1 MTKKRFLIAIAIVMV
16 LILSVA
22 VFVACNENQ
31 TKSYTVKFVDG
42 ESEIKSVSVEEGKTI
57 ADADVPA
64 DLTKDGYVFEGW
76 YVGDVAFDKSAAI
89 TADVTYSAKW
99 TKLHTVKFVDGNE
112 TIKTAT
118 VKDGEKLKDADVPA
132 DLTATGKAF
141 EGWFDGT
148 TAFDKDATI
157 TADKTFAAKWVGLF
171 NVTFKNGE
179 ETIKVAQ
186 VKDGAVIAAADI
198 PEDLTDD
205 NYAFIGWFV
214 GETAYDSSAAVTSDI
229 VVSAKFSTIYK
240 SYFGTWHG
248 ATDDWDAISYTVVV
262 DATSIT
268 VTIGDAD
275 AQAATDID
283 VDTTDGTVMFKLGD
297 TEYMLYANYDGNLC
311 IYESSEIKLSAE
323 LEGRVHVSSTD
334 IVGTYTT
341 EGGHTIVIN
350 KTFAKVDDVLGV
362 GFYYSESSGYSWS
375 IGSNY
380 SSLTFDSATS
390 SWIYKENYSSD
401 DDNVI
406 VPELV
411 AIDIPAEFIGN
422 WYGTFESFGS
432 TSYFLVKVTAD
443 GVFAYTPGS
452 GFAKVGVATEYKDG
466 KLTVVG
472 LDETITAS
480 IADGKL
486 AYKSDAAY
494 GADCQ
499 LEKGTVVV
507 FENNYSVFYIAKLGA
522 DNKIDQST
530 FALEDPQMEAGYTFK
545 GWLSDLDYVTEFDES
560 ATFADS
566 AVFVGSSEKTGYVV
580 TFKKTSSDS
589 EPVVVVVDKATGKL
603 AANQIPAALTYED
616 GSVFTGWYTSA
627 GVKAVADLTIS
638 DDTTFIAKSVKE
650 SDYEGAWVSTE
661 AGKEITLLV
670 ADGKLTFGDIANVAY
685 TFNEDGSIS
694 YGKWDDGSAKY
705 SFVITTTGIKATYR
719 HLDADGYDFEED
731 VYELIT
737 PKAAGLFT
745 RAAGTYQVNKSDTL
759 VIDANGI
766 ITKVGSSSPVY
777 GFVKG
782 TSASKL
788 TVTYK
793 SSKYSSAVN
802 YTACSYKVKYMVING
817 KIYVKDAT
825 SFVEY
830 SNSDNGSI
838 YEFTRLNGSTEEKL
852 YTYKSAY
859 IATITGTFAKD
870 EIVTISYTDSE
881 GEKSF
886 VAKIGTGKY
895 IAAGA
900 ERGTHTGAEGALVLD
915 GFGKAKLGD
924 AAETDY
930 VVGGQGYILIG
941 EKAYVLKDG
950 AYTVLTEK
958 DGYQNKFKLDGGVVT
973 LELDGFGG
981 VIAKKNSYVYS
992 GTYTV
997 DTAKNEITFADVD
1010 EKYSYVYVDGTY
1022 TIVEEGNVYV
1032 NTSRTWVKEGYTVVD
1047 HIDEL
1052 QGYYK
1057 SADGTHSIEIVKA
1070 SSKVYVK
1077 LDGTVYTAKGNYNN
1091 SILTISVDGKSMTI
1105 TKDGEGIAYAG
1116 ADSSIALASATLTF
1130 DVDTTKLEGTWE
1142 LFDYYYYTFAFDAD
1156 GKLVATRIS
1165 DYGTHTETVNYTI
1178 NENVV
1183 KFSFYY
1189 EDFIC
1194 TLADGALAV
1203 VDDGVSIGSARKI
1216 ADPIVQ
1222 LDAFEGTWK
1231 TADGKFTFT
1240 FDGKGTVTNEEG
1252 RSYAYTVKDGKAS
1265 FSDGTNDIECTISG
1279 NTLTASYDDGESPFT
1294 KTFTKEAAETLDAF
1308 AGTWVK
1314 GSDTI
1319 VFDGK
1324 GSGNQGAYT
1333 FSYTVGTNGKATF
1346 SYGSRDWTAEL
1357 SSDGN
1362 TITVSYYDD
1371 DAMTDCSF
1379 KYTKQA

>member
-42 ESEIKSVSVEEGKTI
+42 ESEVKSVSVEEGKTI

-118 VKDGEKLKDADVPA
+118 VKDGEKLTDADVPA

-198 PEDLTDD
+198 PEDPTDD

-589 EPVVVVVDKATGKL
+589 DPVIAVVEKTNGKL
-603 AANQIPAALTYED
+603 AADQIPAALTYED
-616 GSVFTGWYTSA
+616 GSVFVGWYTSA
-627 GVKAVADLTIS
+627 GVKATADLAITA
-638 DDTTFIAKSVKE
+638 DTTFIAKSVKE
-650 SDYEGAWVSTE
+650 SDYAGAWVSTE
-661 AGKEITLLV
+661 AGKEMTLLV
-670 ADGKLTFGDIANVAY
+670 ADGKLTFGEIKNVAY

-694 YGKWDDGSAKY
+694 YGKNLDNSAKY
-705 SFVITTTGIKATYR
+705 SVVLTVDGIKATYR
-719 HLDADGYDFEED
+719 HLDSNNEYYEED
-731 VYELIT
+731 VYTMTAL
-737 PKAAGLFT
+737 KAISGVAGS
-745 RAAGTYQVNKSDTL
+745 YKSDNAHRFVIAENGL
-759 VIDANGI
+759 VTTAENSDVFMGYVTGSSKSNFTIVYKTSSSSKVTTVKGAKIDAKGNLVLGK
-766 ITKVGSSSPVY
+766 ITADAEILIKDLKGFKSYYMADEGTLYVYTNSDDTITYVFKTSSDKYAYVKAEDI
-777 GFVKG
+777 KG
-782 TSASKL
+782 TVAEGEIFTITYGLYNGTNKKTNTTQTYKIVNGKL
-788 TVTYK
+788 TTAGAEK
-793 SSKYSSAVN
+793 GE
-802 YTACSYKVKYMVING
+802 YTAEG
-817 KIYVKDAT
+817 KDALT
-825 SFVEY
+825 
-830 SNSDNGSI
+830 
-838 YEFTRLNGSTEEKL
+838 LNGFGD
-852 YTYKSAY
+852 
-859 IATITGTFAKD
+859 ATL
-870 EIVTISYTDSE
+870 
-881 GEKSF
+881 GEKSYKYSINAKNVVVLTGETTLGVTLDSEAKTYAE
-886 VAKIGTGKY
+886 VAS
-895 IAAGA
+895 
-900 ERGTHTGAEGALVLD
+900 D
-915 GFGKAKLGD
+915 GFVHTYID
-924 AAETDY
+924 ASND
-930 VVGGQGYILIG
+930 
-941 EKAYVLKDG
+941 K
-950 AYTVLTEK
+950 YTMV
-958 DGYQNKFKLDGGVVT
+958 F
-973 LELDGFGG
+973 DGFGG
-981 VIAKKNSYVYS
+981 ATLTYSSYVYS
-992 GTYTV
+992 GTYTLGTGTV
-997 DTAKNEITFADVD
+997 TVAKTN
-1010 EKYSYVYVDGTY
+1010 YSYNKTY
-1022 TIVEEGNVYV
+1022 TIEESGNVLVSTDGKKVLKAAGYVVENKVEQFNGYYV
-1032 NTSRTWVKEGYTVVD
+1032 NG
-1047 HIDEL
+1047 DEN
-1052 QGYYK
+1052 
-1057 SADGTHSIEIVKA
+1057 IEISVAKDKTVTILLNGVAVKRV
-1070 SSKVYVK
+1070 SVNWN
-1077 LDGTVYTAKGNYNN
+1077 GTV
-1091 SILTISVDGKSMTI
+1091 
-1105 TKDGEGIAYAG
+1105 
-1116 ADSSIALASATLTF
+1116 LTF
-1130 DVDTTKLEGTWE
+1130 DADDYDAPKEDWTSEFTIVKDGDNVKLSHACKQSYDSIYEEFETIQKDIVFTKSTKPSAETDGLEGTYKNGSNIIT
-1142 LFDYYYYTFAFDAD
+1142 LD
-1156 GKLVATRIS
+1156 GKGN
-1165 DYGTHTETVNYTI
+1165 GTYNNGTE
-1178 NENVV
+1178 
-1183 KFSFYY
+1183 
-1189 EDFIC
+1189 
-1194 TLADGALAV
+1194 
-1203 VDDGVSIGSARKI
+1203 
-1216 ADPIVQ
+1216 
-1222 LDAFEGTWK
+1222 
-1231 TADGKFTFT
+1231 FTFT
-1240 FDGKGTVTNEEG
+1240 YSGSGDTKKV
-1252 RSYAYTVKDGKAS
+1252 
-1265 FSDGTNDIECTISG
+1265 SDFAAFN
-1279 NTLTASYDDGESPFT
+1279 DGENTITITSTGLTVHFSGGSGDDVYNAS
-1294 KTFTKEAAETLDAF
+1294 FTKEAAETLDAF
-1308 AGTWVK
+1308 AGTWSGKV
-1314 GSDTI
+1314 GHNNVT
-1319 VFDGK
+1319 VVCDGK
-1324 GSGNQGAYT
+1324 GNIKVGDTSYTYTIADGKIVVGCYT
-1333 FSYTVGTNGKATF
+1333 FTKSGDTIKA
-1346 SYGSRDWTAEL
+1346 
-1357 SSDGN
+1357 
-1362 TITVSYYDD
+1362 VYDD
-1371 DAMTDCSF
+1371 GEYNFEGTL
-1379 KYTKQA
+1379 TKQA

>member
-57 ADADVPA
+57 ADADIPA

-99 TKLHTVKFVDGNE
+99 TKLHTVKFVDGDE

-198 PEDLTDD
+198 PEDPTDD

-229 VVSAKFSTIYK
+229 VVSAKFGNINKTLI
-240 SYFGTWHG
+240 GTWKG
-248 ATDDWDAISYTVVV
+248 GTLDRSSYTYIHYVLVIGADSIKADLGDGTLVDASNIVWNEDYQTYDFNLAGDTLYSFGEYYGAYSFASADYSVYTNLSKLGTGVVSADETALVGTFETKGGVTIEINSTFVTINGV
-262 DATSIT
+262 DATEFEYSERDARYTFYIDDASASIEYDST
-268 VTIGDAD
+268 EGQWFYVVGGEKDQLVIASMAPAAIPEAYFGVWSNATIGDYS
-275 AQAATDID
+275 
-283 VDTTDGTVMFKLGD
+283 VTT
-297 TEYMLYANYDGNLC
+297 
-311 IYESSEIKLSAE
+311 I
-323 LEGRVHVSSTD
+323 
-334 IVGTYTT
+334 
-341 EGGHTIVIN
+341 TI
-350 KTFAKVDDVLGV
+350 
-362 GFYYSESSGYSWS
+362 
-375 IGSNY
+375 
-380 SSLTFDSATS
+380 
-390 SWIYKENYSSD
+390 
-401 DDNVI
+401 
-406 VPELV
+406 
-411 AIDIPAEFIGN
+411 
-422 WYGTFESFGS
+422 
-432 TSYFLVKVTAD
+432 TAD
-443 GVFAYTPGS
+443 GVFDGGYKIGKVASADATSMTVKSLYGDYIFTLGDGTLTMNNGYSDIVLDKNVKVVFIAGEGS
-452 GFAKVGVATEYKDG
+452 QAAIFYVAKVG
-466 KLTVVG
+466 
-472 LDETITAS
+472 
-480 IADGKL
+480 ADGK
-486 AYKSDAAY
+486 
-494 GADCQ
+494 
-499 LEKGTVVV
+499 
-507 FENNYSVFYIAKLGA
+507 
-522 DNKIDQST
+522 IDMGS
-530 FALEDPQMEAGYTFK
+530 FALEDPTMAAGYTFQ
-545 GWLSDLDYVTEFDES
+545 GWFGQDDSTIEFDED
-560 ATFADS
+560 ATFTQNTI
-566 AVFVGSSEKTGYVV
+566 FVSKIEKTGYVL
-580 TFKKTSSDS
+580 TFKKSSSDS

-603 AANQIPAALTYED
+603 AANQIPADLTYED

-650 SDYEGAWVSTE
+650 SDYAGAWVSTE

-1057 SADGTHSIEIVKA
+1057 SADGKHSLEIVKA
-1070 SSKVYVK
+1070 STKLYAT
-1077 LDGTVYTAKGNYNN
+1077 LDGSVYFAKGNYNN
-1091 SILTISVDGKSMTI
+1091 SVLTISVDGKSMTI
-1105 TKDGEGIAYAG
+1105 TKDGTGVLYKGTDE
-1116 ADSSIALASATLTF
+1116 SISFASATLTY
-1130 DVDTTKLEGTWE
+1130 DVDASKLEGTWE
-1142 LFDYYYYTFAFDAD
+1142 LYHYYYYTFKFGAD
-1156 GKLVATRIS
+1156 GKLVASRIS
-1165 DYGTHTETVNYTI
+1165 DYGTHTETVNYI
-1178 NENVV
+1178 VNENVV

-1216 ADPIVQ
+1216 ADPIVE

-1240 FDGKGTVTNEEG
+1240 FDGKGTVTNEDG
-1252 RSYAYTVKDGKAS
+1252 QSYAYTIASEKAS
-1265 FSDGTNDIECTISG
+1265 FSAGGIDIECTISG
-1279 NTLTASYDDGESPFT
+1279 NTLTASYDDESPFT
-1294 KTFTKEAAETLDAF
+1294 KTFTK
-1308 AGTWVK
+1308 
-1314 GSDTI
+1314 
-1319 VFDGK
+1319 
-1324 GSGNQGAYT
+1324 
-1333 FSYTVGTNGKATF
+1333 
-1346 SYGSRDWTAEL
+1346 
-1357 SSDGN
+1357 
-1362 TITVSYYDD
+1362 
-1371 DAMTDCSF
+1371 
-1379 KYTKQA
+1379 QA

>member
-57 ADADVPA
+57 TDADIPA

-198 PEDLTDD
+198 PEDPTDD

-589 EPVVVVVDKATGKL
+589 DPVIAVVEKTNGKL
-603 AANQIPAALTYED
+603 AADQIPAALTYED
-616 GSVFTGWYTSA
+616 GSVFVGWYTSA
-627 GVKAVADLTIS
+627 GVKATADLAITA
-638 DDTTFIAKSVKE
+638 DTTFIAKSVKE
-650 SDYEGAWVSTE
+650 SDYAGAWVSTE
-661 AGKEITLLV
+661 AGKEMTLLV
-670 ADGKLTFGDIANVAY
+670 ADGKLTFGEIKNVAY

-694 YGKWDDGSAKY
+694 YGKNLDNSAKY
-705 SFVITTTGIKATYR
+705 SVVLTVDGIKATYR
-719 HLDADGYDFEED
+719 HLDSNNEYYEED
-731 VYELIT
+731 VYTMTAL
-737 PKAAGLFT
+737 KAISGVAGS
-745 RAAGTYQVNKSDTL
+745 YKSDNAHRFVIAENGL
-759 VIDANGI
+759 VTTAENSDVFMGYVTGSSKSNFTIVYKTSSSSKVTTVKGAKIDAKGNLVLGK
-766 ITKVGSSSPVY
+766 ITADAEILIKDLKGFKSYYMADEGTLYVYTNSDDTITYVFKTSSDKYAYVKAEDI
-777 GFVKG
+777 KG
-782 TSASKL
+782 TVAEGEIFTITYGLYNGTNKKTNTTQTYKIVNGKL
-788 TVTYK
+788 TTAGAEK
-793 SSKYSSAVN
+793 GE
-802 YTACSYKVKYMVING
+802 YTAEG
-817 KIYVKDAT
+817 KDALT
-825 SFVEY
+825 
-830 SNSDNGSI
+830 
-838 YEFTRLNGSTEEKL
+838 LNGFGD
-852 YTYKSAY
+852 
-859 IATITGTFAKD
+859 ATL
-870 EIVTISYTDSE
+870 
-881 GEKSF
+881 GEKSYKYSINAKNVVVLTGETTLGVTLDSEAKTYAE
-886 VAKIGTGKY
+886 VAS
-895 IAAGA
+895 
-900 ERGTHTGAEGALVLD
+900 D
-915 GFGKAKLGD
+915 GFVHTYID
-924 AAETDY
+924 ASND
-930 VVGGQGYILIG
+930 
-941 EKAYVLKDG
+941 K
-950 AYTVLTEK
+950 YTMV
-958 DGYQNKFKLDGGVVT
+958 F
-973 LELDGFGG
+973 DGFGG
-981 VIAKKNSYVYS
+981 ATLTYSSYVYS
-992 GTYTV
+992 GTYTLGTGTV
-997 DTAKNEITFADVD
+997 TVAKTN
-1010 EKYSYVYVDGTY
+1010 YSYNKTY
-1022 TIVEEGNVYV
+1022 TIEESGNVLVSTDGKKVLKAAGYVVENKVEQFNGYYV
-1032 NTSRTWVKEGYTVVD
+1032 NG
-1047 HIDEL
+1047 DEN
-1052 QGYYK
+1052 
-1057 SADGTHSIEIVKA
+1057 IEISVAKDKTVTILLNGVAVKRV
-1070 SSKVYVK
+1070 SVNWN
-1077 LDGTVYTAKGNYNN
+1077 GTV
-1091 SILTISVDGKSMTI
+1091 
-1105 TKDGEGIAYAG
+1105 
-1116 ADSSIALASATLTF
+1116 LTF
-1130 DVDTTKLEGTWE
+1130 DADDYDAPKEDWTSEFTIVKDGDNVKLSHACKQSYDSIYEEFETIQKDIVFTKSTKPSAETDGLEGTYKNGSNIIT
-1142 LFDYYYYTFAFDAD
+1142 LD
-1156 GKLVATRIS
+1156 GKGN
-1165 DYGTHTETVNYTI
+1165 GTYNNGTE
-1178 NENVV
+1178 
-1183 KFSFYY
+1183 
-1189 EDFIC
+1189 
-1194 TLADGALAV
+1194 
-1203 VDDGVSIGSARKI
+1203 
-1216 ADPIVQ
+1216 
-1222 LDAFEGTWK
+1222 
-1231 TADGKFTFT
+1231 FTFT
-1240 FDGKGTVTNEEG
+1240 YSGSGDTKKV
-1252 RSYAYTVKDGKAS
+1252 
-1265 FSDGTNDIECTISG
+1265 SDFAAFN
-1279 NTLTASYDDGESPFT
+1279 DGENTITITSTGLTVHFSGGSGDDVYNAS
-1294 KTFTKEAAETLDAF
+1294 FTKEAA
-1308 AGTWVK
+1308 
-1314 GSDTI
+1314 
-1319 VFDGK
+1319 
-1324 GSGNQGAYT
+1324 
-1333 FSYTVGTNGKATF
+1333 
-1346 SYGSRDWTAEL
+1346 
-1357 SSDGN
+1357 
-1362 TITVSYYDD
+1362 
-1371 DAMTDCSF
+1371 
-1379 KYTKQA
+1379 

>member
-198 PEDLTDD
+198 PEDPTDD

-375 IGSNY
+375 IGSND

-411 AIDIPAEFIGN
+411 AIDIPAEFVGN

-589 EPVVVVVDKATGKL
+589 DPVIAVVEKNNGKL
-603 AANQIPAALTYED
+603 AANQIPADLTYED

-627 GVKAVADLTIS
+627 GVKATADLAITA
-638 DDTTFIAKSVKE
+638 DTTFIAKSVKE
-650 SDYEGAWVSTE
+650 SDYAGAWVSTE
-661 AGKEITLLV
+661 AGKEMTLLV
-670 ADGKLTFGDIANVAY
+670 ADGKLTFGEIKNVAY

-694 YGKWDDGSAKY
+694 YGKNLDNSAKY
-705 SFVITTTGIKATYR
+705 SVVLTVDGIKATYR
-719 HLDADGYDFEED
+719 HLDSNNEYYEED
-731 VYELIT
+731 VYTMTAL
-737 PKAAGLFT
+737 KAISGVAGS
-745 RAAGTYQVNKSDTL
+745 YKSDNAHRYVITENGL
-759 VIDANGI
+759 VTTAESTGNVFMGYVTGSSKSNFTIVYKTSSSSKVTTVNGARIDAKGNLVLGK
-766 ITKVGSSSPVY
+766 ITADAEILIKDLKGFKSYYMSDEGTLYVY
-777 GFVKG
+777 TNSDDTITYVFKTYSGKCAYVK
-782 TSASKL
+782 AED
-788 TVTYK
+788 
-793 SSKYSSAVN
+793 
-802 YTACSYKVKYMVING
+802 ING
-817 KIYVKDAT
+817 KVAEGEIFTITYGLYNGTNKKTNTTQTYKIVNGKLTTAGAEKGEYTAEGKGTLTINGFGDAT
-825 SFVEY
+825 
-830 SNSDNGSI
+830 
-838 YEFTRLNGSTEEKL
+838 L
-852 YTYKSAY
+852 
-859 IATITGTFAKD
+859 
-870 EIVTISYTDSE
+870 
-881 GEKSF
+881 GEKSYKYSIN
-886 VAKIGTGKY
+886 AKN
-895 IAAGA
+895 
-900 ERGTHTGAEGALVLD
+900 
-915 GFGKAKLGD
+915 
-924 AAETDY
+924 
-930 VVGGQGYILIG
+930 VV
-941 EKAYVLKDG
+941 
-950 AYTVLTEK
+950 VLTGETTL
-958 DGYQNKFKLDGGVVT
+958 GVT
-973 LELDGFGG
+973 LDSE
-981 VIAKKNSYVYS
+981 AK
-992 GTYTV
+992 TY
-997 DTAKNEITFADVD
+997 AE
-1010 EKYSYVYVDGTY
+1010 
-1022 TIVEEGNVYV
+1022 
-1032 NTSRTWVKEGYTVVD
+1032 VV
-1047 HIDEL
+1047 
-1052 QGYYK
+1052 
-1057 SADGTHSIEIVKA
+1057 
-1070 SSKVYVK
+1070 
-1077 LDGTVYTAKGNYNN
+1077 
-1091 SILTISVDGKSMTI
+1091 
-1105 TKDGEGIAYAG
+1105 
-1116 ADSSIALASATLTF
+1116 
-1130 DVDTTKLEGTWE
+1130 
-1142 LFDYYYYTFAFDAD
+1142 AD
-1156 GKLVATRIS
+1156 GKYAVYVRS
-1165 DYGTHTETVNYTI
+1165 DSE
-1178 NENVV
+1178 
-1183 KFSFYY
+1183 K
-1189 EDFIC
+1189 
-1194 TLADGALAV
+1194 
-1203 VDDGVSIGSARKI
+1203 
-1216 ADPIVQ
+1216 
-1222 LDAFEGTWK
+1222 
-1231 TADGKFTFT
+1231 
-1240 FDGKGTVTNEEG
+1240 
-1252 RSYAYTVKDGKAS
+1252 
-1265 FSDGTNDIECTISG
+1265 
-1279 NTLTASYDDGESPFT
+1279 
-1294 KTFTKEAAETLDAF
+1294 
-1308 AGTWVK
+1308 
-1314 GSDTI
+1314 
-1319 VFDGK
+1319 
-1324 GSGNQGAYT
+1324 
-1333 FSYTVGTNGKATF
+1333 
-1346 SYGSRDWTAEL
+1346 
-1357 SSDGN
+1357 
-1362 TITVSYYDD
+1362 
-1371 DAMTDCSF
+1371 
-1379 KYTKQA
+1379 

>member
-99 TKLHTVKFVDGNE
+99 TKLHTVKFVDGDE

-375 IGSNY
+375 TGSNY

-589 EPVVVVVDKATGKL
+589 DPVIAVVEKTNGKL
-603 AANQIPAALTYED
+603 AADQIPAALTYED
-616 GSVFTGWYTSA
+616 GSVFVGWYTSA

-638 DDTTFIAKSVKE
+638 ADTTFIAKSVKE
-650 SDYEGAWVSTE
+650 SDYAGAWVSTE
-661 AGKEITLLV
+661 AGKEMTLLV
-670 ADGKLTFGDIANVAY
+670 ADGKLTFGEIKNVAY

-694 YGKWDDGSAKY
+694 YGKNLDNSAKY
-705 SFVITTTGIKATYR
+705 SIVLTVDGIKATYR
-719 HLDADGYDFEED
+719 HLDSNNEYYEED
-731 VYELIT
+731 VYTMTAL
-737 PKAAGLFT
+737 KAISGVAGS
-745 RAAGTYQVNKSDTL
+745 YKSDNAHRYVITENGL
-759 VIDANGI
+759 VTTAESTGNVFMGYVTGSSKSNFTIVYKTSSSSKVTTVNGARIDAKGNLVLGK
-766 ITKVGSSSPVY
+766 ITADAEILIKDLKGFKSYYMSDEGTLYVY
-777 GFVKG
+777 TNSDDTITYVFKTYSGKCAYVK
-782 TSASKL
+782 AED
-788 TVTYK
+788 
-793 SSKYSSAVN
+793 
-802 YTACSYKVKYMVING
+802 ING
-817 KIYVKDAT
+817 KVAEGEIFTITYGLYNGTNKKTNTTQTYKIVNGKLTTAGAEKGEYTAEGKDALT
-825 SFVEY
+825 
-830 SNSDNGSI
+830 
-838 YEFTRLNGSTEEKL
+838 LNGFGD
-852 YTYKSAY
+852 
-859 IATITGTFAKD
+859 ATL
-870 EIVTISYTDSE
+870 
-881 GEKSF
+881 GEKSYKYSINAKNVVVLTGETTLGVTLDSEAKTYAE
-886 VAKIGTGKY
+886 VAS
-895 IAAGA
+895 
-900 ERGTHTGAEGALVLD
+900 D
-915 GFGKAKLGD
+915 GFVHTYID
-924 AAETDY
+924 ASND
-930 VVGGQGYILIG
+930 
-941 EKAYVLKDG
+941 K
-950 AYTVLTEK
+950 YTMV
-958 DGYQNKFKLDGGVVT
+958 F
-973 LELDGFGG
+973 DGFGG
-981 VIAKKNSYVYS
+981 ATLTYSSYVYS
-992 GTYTV
+992 GTYTLGTGTV
-997 DTAKNEITFADVD
+997 TVAKTN
-1010 EKYSYVYVDGTY
+1010 YSYNKTY
-1022 TIVEEGNVYV
+1022 TIEESGNVLVSTDGKKVLKAAGYVVENKVEQFNGYYV
-1032 NTSRTWVKEGYTVVD
+1032 NG
-1047 HIDEL
+1047 DEN
-1052 QGYYK
+1052 
-1057 SADGTHSIEIVKA
+1057 IEISVAKDKTVTILLNGVAVKRV
-1070 SSKVYVK
+1070 SVNWN
-1077 LDGTVYTAKGNYNN
+1077 GTV
-1091 SILTISVDGKSMTI
+1091 
-1105 TKDGEGIAYAG
+1105 
-1116 ADSSIALASATLTF
+1116 LTF
-1130 DVDTTKLEGTWE
+1130 DADDYDAPKEGWTSEFTIVKDGDNVKLSHACKQSYDSIYEEFETIQKDIVFTKSTKPSAETDGLEGTYKNGSNIIT
-1142 LFDYYYYTFAFDAD
+1142 LD
-1156 GKLVATRIS
+1156 GKGN
-1165 DYGTHTETVNYTI
+1165 GTYNNGTE
-1178 NENVV
+1178 
-1183 KFSFYY
+1183 
-1189 EDFIC
+1189 
-1194 TLADGALAV
+1194 
-1203 VDDGVSIGSARKI
+1203 
-1216 ADPIVQ
+1216 
-1222 LDAFEGTWK
+1222 
-1231 TADGKFTFT
+1231 FTFT
-1240 FDGKGTVTNEEG
+1240 YSGSGDTKKV
-1252 RSYAYTVKDGKAS
+1252 
-1265 FSDGTNDIECTISG
+1265 SDFAAFN
-1279 NTLTASYDDGESPFT
+1279 DGENTITITSTGLTVHFSGGSGDDVYNAS
-1294 KTFTKEAAETLDAF
+1294 FTKEAAETLDAF
-1308 AGTWVK
+1308 AGTWSGKV
-1314 GSDTI
+1314 GHNNVT
-1319 VFDGK
+1319 VVCDGK
-1324 GSGNQGAYT
+1324 GNIKVGDTSYTYTIADGKIVVGCYT
-1333 FSYTVGTNGKATF
+1333 FTKSGDTIKA
-1346 SYGSRDWTAEL
+1346 
-1357 SSDGN
+1357 
-1362 TITVSYYDD
+1362 VYDD
-1371 DAMTDCSF
+1371 GEYNFEGTL
-1379 KYTKQA
+1379 TKQA

>member
-57 ADADVPA
+57 ADADIPA

-99 TKLHTVKFVDGNE
+99 TKLHTVKFVDGDE

-268 VTIGDAD
+268 VTICDAD

-375 IGSNY
+375 IGSND

-589 EPVVVVVDKATGKL
+589 DPVIAVVEKTNGKL
-603 AANQIPAALTYED
+603 AADQIPAALTYED
-616 GSVFTGWYTSA
+616 GSVFTGWYTTA

-650 SDYEGAWVSTE
+650 SDYEGYWINTTK
-661 AGKEITLLV
+661 GKEALAII
-670 ADGKLTFGDIANVAY
+670 ADGTITFGKDVNGLSY
-685 TFNEDGSIS
+685 TLN
-694 YGKWDDGSAKY
+694 
-705 SFVITTTGIKATYR
+705 TTTGALEFSKTIDHTKHSFSIVKTSSGITITESYYDRSAEEDCTDTYELVAVKATSNTKK
-719 HLDADGYDFEED
+719 L
-731 VYELIT
+731 
-737 PKAAGLFT
+737 
-745 RAAGTYQVNKSDTL
+745 AGTYQEAKNNIIVILENGIVTKYDGSDT
-759 VIDANGI
+759 VYGI
-766 ITKVGSSSPVY
+766 ISGS
-777 GFVKG
+777 
-782 TSASKL
+782 TSITIS
-788 TVTYK
+788 YK
-793 SSKYSSAVN
+793 SSSASSVTTVTGKYDAKSLI
-802 YTACSYKVKYMVING
+802 ING
-817 KIYVKDAT
+817 KIYVKNPSAFA
-825 SFVEY
+825 SY
-830 SNSDNGSI
+830 YNSNNGTF
-838 YEFTRLNGSTEEKL
+838 YVYTREGKTTL
-852 YTYKSAY
+852 YTYKGTSY
-859 IATITGTFAKD
+859 ATIDGELA
-870 EIVTISYTDSE
+870 IGNVVTVSYTDAD
-881 GEKSF
+881 GKAQSF
-886 VAKIGTGKY
+886 VAKITSATAY
-895 IAAGA
+895 DAAGA
-900 ERGTHTGAEGALVLD
+900 ERGTFTAEGKDSITFD
-915 GFGKAKLGD
+915 GFGSA
-924 AAETDY
+924 T
-930 VVGGQGYILIG
+930 IG
-941 EKAYVLKDG
+941 EKAYSYIINKNNVVVLKSDSETIGVTLDSEAKTYAVATSDG
-950 AYTVLTEK
+950 FARSYADANSEYYTVE
-958 DGYQNKFKLDGGVVT
+958 F
-973 LELDGFGG
+973 DGFGG
-981 VIAKKNSYVYS
+981 VNVIYKSKNSTTVYA
-992 GTYTV
+992 GTYTLGTGTV
-997 DTAKNEITFADVD
+997 TVAKTN
-1010 EKYSYVYVDGTY
+1010 YSYNKTY
-1022 TIVEEGNVYV
+1022 TIEESGNVLV
-1032 NTSRTWVKEGYTVVD
+1032 
-1047 HIDEL
+1047 
-1052 QGYYK
+1052 
-1057 SADGTHSIEIVKA
+1057 SADGSKVLKTAGYVVESKISTFDGYYVNGDNTIEIVVAEDKTF
-1070 SSKVYVK
+1070 KVYFNGKAVTANANWN
-1077 LDGTVYTAKGNYNN
+1077 GT
-1091 SILTISVDGKSMTI
+1091 ILTLKNMSDYDAANTGWYSDFTI
-1105 TKDGEGIAYAG
+1105 VKDGENI
-1116 ADSSIALASATLTF
+1116 
-1130 DVDTTKLEGTWE
+1130 KLSH
-1142 LFDYYYYTFAFDAD
+1142 DC
-1156 GKLVATRIS
+1156 K
-1165 DYGTHTETVNYTI
+1165 
-1178 NENVV
+1178 
-1183 KFSFYY
+1183 
-1189 EDFIC
+1189 
-1194 TLADGALAV
+1194 
-1203 VDDGVSIGSARKI
+1203 
-1216 ADPIVQ
+1216 Q
-1222 LDAFEGTWK
+1222 
-1231 TADGKFTFT
+1231 
-1240 FDGKGTVTNEEG
+1240 
-1252 RSYAYTVKDGKAS
+1252 
-1265 FSDGTNDIECTISG
+1265 
-1279 NTLTASYDDGESPFT
+1279 SYDSTYEEFETIAKSETFT
-1294 KTFTKEAAETLDAF
+1294 KTTKPSGGEDLDAF
-1308 AGTWVK
+1308 AGTWTY
-1314 GSDTI
+1314 SDFVLT
-1319 VFDGK
+1319 FDGK
-1324 GSGNQGAYT
+1324 GNGTFNNGSEMTFTYTVSGNIAKISSFGA
-1333 FSYTVGTNGKATF
+1333 FDGDSNKATLSGDGSSLALAISD
-1346 SYGSRDWTAEL
+1346 SYNEIAL
-1357 SSDGN
+1357 SA
-1362 TITVSYYDD
+1362 T
-1371 DAMTDCSF
+1371 F
-1379 KYTKQA
+1379 TKQA

>member
-57 ADADVPA
+57 TDADIPA

-99 TKLHTVKFVDGNE
+99 TKLHTVKFVDGDE

-198 PEDLTDD
+198 PEDPTDD

-589 EPVVVVVDKATGKL
+589 DPVIAVVEKTNGKL
-603 AANQIPAALTYED
+603 AADQIPAALTYED
-616 GSVFTGWYTSA
+616 GSVFVGWYTSA
-627 GVKAVADLTIS
+627 GVKATADLAITA
-638 DDTTFIAKSVKE
+638 DTTFIAKSVKE
-650 SDYEGAWVSTE
+650 SDYAGAWVSTE
-661 AGKEITLLV
+661 AGKEMTLLV
-670 ADGKLTFGDIANVAY
+670 ADGKLTFGEIKNVAY

-694 YGKWDDGSAKY
+694 YGKNLDNSAKY
-705 SFVITTTGIKATYR
+705 SVVLTVDGIKATYR
-719 HLDADGYDFEED
+719 HLDSNNEYYEED
-731 VYELIT
+731 VYTMTAL
-737 PKAAGLFT
+737 KAISGVAGS
-745 RAAGTYQVNKSDTL
+745 YKSDNAHRFVIAENGL
-759 VIDANGI
+759 VTTAENSDVFMGYVTGSSKSNFTIVYKTSSSSKVTTVKGAKIDAKGNLVLGK
-766 ITKVGSSSPVY
+766 ITADAEILIKDLKGFKSYYMADEGTLYVYTNSDDTITYVFKTSSDKYAYVKAEDI
-777 GFVKG
+777 KG
-782 TSASKL
+782 TVAEGEIFTITYGLYNGTNKKTNTTQTYKIVNGKL
-788 TVTYK
+788 TTAGAEK
-793 SSKYSSAVN
+793 GE
-802 YTACSYKVKYMVING
+802 YTAEG
-817 KIYVKDAT
+817 KDALT
-825 SFVEY
+825 
-830 SNSDNGSI
+830 
-838 YEFTRLNGSTEEKL
+838 LNGFGD
-852 YTYKSAY
+852 
-859 IATITGTFAKD
+859 ATL
-870 EIVTISYTDSE
+870 
-881 GEKSF
+881 GEKSYKYSINAKNVVVLTGETTLGVTLDSEAKTYAE
-886 VAKIGTGKY
+886 VAS
-895 IAAGA
+895 
-900 ERGTHTGAEGALVLD
+900 D
-915 GFGKAKLGD
+915 GFVHTYID
-924 AAETDY
+924 ASND
-930 VVGGQGYILIG
+930 
-941 EKAYVLKDG
+941 K
-950 AYTVLTEK
+950 YTMV
-958 DGYQNKFKLDGGVVT
+958 F
-973 LELDGFGG
+973 DGFGG
-981 VIAKKNSYVYS
+981 ATLTYSSYVYS
-992 GTYTV
+992 GTYTLGTGTV
-997 DTAKNEITFADVD
+997 TVAKTN
-1010 EKYSYVYVDGTY
+1010 YSYNKTY
-1022 TIVEEGNVYV
+1022 TIEESGNVLVSTDGKKVLKAAGYVVENKVEQFNGYYV
-1032 NTSRTWVKEGYTVVD
+1032 NG
-1047 HIDEL
+1047 DEN
-1052 QGYYK
+1052 
-1057 SADGTHSIEIVKA
+1057 IEISVAKDKTVTILLNGVAVKRV
-1070 SSKVYVK
+1070 SVNWN
-1077 LDGTVYTAKGNYNN
+1077 GTV
-1091 SILTISVDGKSMTI
+1091 
-1105 TKDGEGIAYAG
+1105 
-1116 ADSSIALASATLTF
+1116 LTF
-1130 DVDTTKLEGTWE
+1130 DADDYDAPKEDWTSEFAIVKDGDNVKLSHACKQSYDSIYEEFETIQKDIVFTKSTKPSAETDGLEGTYKNGSNIIT
-1142 LFDYYYYTFAFDAD
+1142 LD
-1156 GKLVATRIS
+1156 GKGN
-1165 DYGTHTETVNYTI
+1165 GTYNNGTE
-1178 NENVV
+1178 
-1183 KFSFYY
+1183 
-1189 EDFIC
+1189 
-1194 TLADGALAV
+1194 
-1203 VDDGVSIGSARKI
+1203 
-1216 ADPIVQ
+1216 
-1222 LDAFEGTWK
+1222 
-1231 TADGKFTFT
+1231 FTFT
-1240 FDGKGTVTNEEG
+1240 YSGSGDTKKV
-1252 RSYAYTVKDGKAS
+1252 
-1265 FSDGTNDIECTISG
+1265 SDFAAFN
-1279 NTLTASYDDGESPFT
+1279 DGENTITITSTGLTVHFSGGSGDDVYNAS
-1294 KTFTKEAAETLDAF
+1294 FTKEAAETLDAF
-1308 AGTWVK
+1308 AGTWSGKV
-1314 GSDTI
+1314 GHNNVT
-1319 VFDGK
+1319 VVCDGK
-1324 GSGNQGAYT
+1324 GNIKVGDTSYTYTIADGKIVVGCYT
-1333 FSYTVGTNGKATF
+1333 FTKSGDTIKA
-1346 SYGSRDWTAEL
+1346 
-1357 SSDGN
+1357 
-1362 TITVSYYDD
+1362 VYDD
-1371 DAMTDCSF
+1371 GEYNFEGTL
-1379 KYTKQA
+1379 TKQA

>member
-42 ESEIKSVSVEEGKTI
+42 ESEVKSVSVEEGKTI

-99 TKLHTVKFVDGNE
+99 TKLHTVKFVDGDE

-118 VKDGEKLKDADVPA
+118 VKDGEKLKDADIPA

-198 PEDLTDD
+198 PEDPTDD

-229 VVSAKFSTIYK
+229 VVNAKFGNINKTLI
-240 SYFGTWHG
+240 GTWKGGTLDRSSYTYIHYVLVIGADSIKADLGDGTLVDASNIVWNEDYQTYDFNLAGDTLYSFGEYHG
-248 ATDDWDAISYTVVV
+248 AYSFASADYSVYTNLSKLETGVVSADETALAGTFETKGGVTIGINSTFVTINGV
-262 DATSIT
+262 DATEFEYSERDAKYTFYIDDASASIEYDST
-268 VTIGDAD
+268 EGQWFYVVGGEKDQLVIASMAPAAIPEAYFGVWSNATIGAYS
-275 AQAATDID
+275 
-283 VDTTDGTVMFKLGD
+283 VTT
-297 TEYMLYANYDGNLC
+297 
-311 IYESSEIKLSAE
+311 I
-323 LEGRVHVSSTD
+323 
-334 IVGTYTT
+334 
-341 EGGHTIVIN
+341 TIN
-350 KTFAKVDDVLGV
+350 
-362 GFYYSESSGYSWS
+362 
-375 IGSNY
+375 
-380 SSLTFDSATS
+380 
-390 SWIYKENYSSD
+390 
-401 DDNVI
+401 
-406 VPELV
+406 
-411 AIDIPAEFIGN
+411 
-422 WYGTFESFGS
+422 
-432 TSYFLVKVTAD
+432 AD
-443 GVFAYTPGS
+443 GVFDGGYKIGKVASADATSMTVKSPYGDYIFTLGDGTLTMNNGYS
-452 GFAKVGVATEYKDG
+452 DIVLDKNVKVVFIAGEGYQAAIFYVAKVG
-466 KLTVVG
+466 
-472 LDETITAS
+472 
-480 IADGKL
+480 ADGK
-486 AYKSDAAY
+486 
-494 GADCQ
+494 
-499 LEKGTVVV
+499 
-507 FENNYSVFYIAKLGA
+507 
-522 DNKIDQST
+522 IDMGS
-530 FALEDPQMEAGYTFK
+530 FALEDPTMAAGYTFK
-545 GWLSDLDYVTEFDES
+545 GWFGQDDSTVEFDED
-560 ATFADS
+560 ATFTQNTI
-566 AVFVGSSEKTGYVV
+566 FVSKIEKTGYVL
-580 TFKKTSSDS
+580 TFKKSSSDS

-603 AANQIPAALTYED
+603 AASQIPADLTYED
-616 GSVFTGWYTSA
+616 GSVFTGWYTTA

-650 SDYEGAWVSTE
+650 SDYEGTWVST
-661 AGKEITLLV
+661 AKGKEAVLVV
-670 ADGKLTFGDIANVAY
+670 ADGKVSFGEISGVSY
-685 TFNEDGSIS
+685 TFNADGSIS
-694 YGKWDDGSAKY
+694 YGKWGDGSAKY
-705 SFVITTTGIKATYR
+705 SFVLTNSGIKATYR

-731 VYELIT
+731 VYELVT
-737 PKAAGLFT
+737 PKNAGLNS
-745 RAAGTYQVNKSDTL
+745 RVAGTYQYNKSDVI

-766 ITKVGSSSPVY
+766 ITKFGSSAPVY
-777 GFVKG
+777 GFVTG
-782 TSASKL
+782 TSTSNL
-788 TVTYK
+788 TISYK
-793 SSKYSSAVN
+793 ASKYSRDYS
-802 YTACSYKVKYMVING
+802 YTGCSYKVKYMIIDK
-817 KIYVKDAT
+817 KIYVKDVKSAVDYYNT
-825 SFVEY
+825 
-830 SNSDNGSI
+830 DAGSI
-838 YEFTRLNGSTEEKL
+838 IEFTRMNGSKEEKL
-852 YTYKSAY
+852 YTYKYSY
-859 IATITGTFAKD
+859 LATIEGTVAD
-870 EIVTISYTDSE
+870 GEIVTVSYTDSE
-881 GEKSF
+881 GAKSM
-886 VAKIGTGKY
+886 VIKINGTKY
-895 IAAGA
+895 IVAGA
-900 ERGTHTGAEGALVLD
+900 ERGTHTGDEGALVLD
-915 GFGKAKLGD
+915 GFDKAQLGD
-924 AAETDY
+924 AVATTY
-930 VVGGQGYILIG
+930 TVGGQGYILIG
-941 EKAYVLKDG
+941 DKAYVLKDG
-950 AYTVLTEK
+950 AYTVISEK
-958 DGYQNKFKLDGGVVT
+958 DGYQGSFKLYGGSIT
-973 LELDGFGG
+973 LDLDGFGG
-981 VIAKKNSYVYS
+981 ATAKKSSSLYY

-997 DTAKNEITFADVD
+997 DADKNEITFADVD
-1010 EKYSYVYVDGTY
+1010 ESYSYTYVDGTY
-1022 TIVEEGNVYV
+1022 SIVESGNVYT
-1032 NTSRTWVKEGYTVVD
+1032 NAKSTWVKNGYTVAD
-1047 HIDEL
+1047 QIESL
-1052 QGYYK
+1052 KGFYK
-1057 SADGTHSIEIVKA
+1057 STDGTHSIEIVKA

-1116 ADSSIALASATLTF
+1116 ADSSIALAAATLTF

-1142 LFDYYYYTFAFDAD
+1142 LFAYYYYTFAFDAD
-1156 GKLVATRIS
+1156 GKLVASRIS
-1165 DYGTHTETVNYTI
+1165 DYGTHTETVNYTV

-1203 VDDGVSIGSARKI
+1203 VDDGDSIGSARKI
-1216 ADPIVQ
+1216 ADPIVE

-1240 FDGKGTVTNEEG
+1240 FDGKGTVTNEDG
-1252 RSYAYTVKDGKAS
+1252 KSYAYTIASEKAS
-1265 FSDGTNDIECTISG
+1265 FSAGGIDIECTISG

-1324 GSGNQGAYT
+1324 GNGNQGAYT
-1333 FSYTVGTNGKATF
+1333 FSYTVGTDGKATF
-1346 SYGSRDWTAEL
+1346 SYGSRDWTAVL

-1371 DAMTDCSF
+1371 DAMTDFSF

>member
-42 ESEIKSVSVEEGKTI
+42 ESEVKSVSVEEGKTI

-99 TKLHTVKFVDGNE
+99 TKLHTVKFVDGDE

-198 PEDLTDD
+198 PEDPTDD

-229 VVSAKFSTIYK
+229 VVSAKFGNINKTLI
-240 SYFGTWHG
+240 GTWKG
-248 ATDDWDAISYTVVV
+248 GTLDRSSYTYIHYVLVIGADSIKADLGDGTLVDASNIVWNEDYQTYDFNLAGDTLYSFGEYYGAYSFASADYSVYTNLSKLETGVVSADETALVGTFETKGGVTIEINSTFVTINGV
-262 DATSIT
+262 DATEFEYSERDARYTFYIDDASASIEYDST
-268 VTIGDAD
+268 EGQWFYVVGGEKDQLVIASMAPAAIPEAYFGVWSNATIGDYS
-275 AQAATDID
+275 
-283 VDTTDGTVMFKLGD
+283 VTT
-297 TEYMLYANYDGNLC
+297 
-311 IYESSEIKLSAE
+311 I
-323 LEGRVHVSSTD
+323 
-334 IVGTYTT
+334 
-341 EGGHTIVIN
+341 TI
-350 KTFAKVDDVLGV
+350 
-362 GFYYSESSGYSWS
+362 
-375 IGSNY
+375 
-380 SSLTFDSATS
+380 
-390 SWIYKENYSSD
+390 
-401 DDNVI
+401 
-406 VPELV
+406 
-411 AIDIPAEFIGN
+411 
-422 WYGTFESFGS
+422 
-432 TSYFLVKVTAD
+432 TAD
-443 GVFAYTPGS
+443 GVFDGGYKIGKVASADATSMTVKSPYGDYIFTLGDGTLTMNNGYS
-452 GFAKVGVATEYKDG
+452 DIVLDKNVKVVFIAGEGYQAAIFYVAKVG
-466 KLTVVG
+466 
-472 LDETITAS
+472 
-480 IADGKL
+480 ADGK
-486 AYKSDAAY
+486 
-494 GADCQ
+494 
-499 LEKGTVVV
+499 
-507 FENNYSVFYIAKLGA
+507 
-522 DNKIDQST
+522 IDMGS
-530 FALEDPQMEAGYTFK
+530 FALEDPTMAAGYTFQ
-545 GWLSDLDYVTEFDES
+545 GWFGQDDSTIEFDED
-560 ATFADS
+560 ATFTQNTI
-566 AVFVGSSEKTGYVV
+566 FVSKIEKTGYVL
-580 TFKKTSSDS
+580 TFKKSSSDS

-603 AANQIPAALTYED
+603 AANQIPADLTYED

-627 GVKAVADLTIS
+627 GVKATADLAITA
-638 DDTTFIAKSVKE
+638 DTTFIAKSVKE
-650 SDYEGAWVSTE
+650 SDYAGAWVSTE

-1142 LFDYYYYTFAFDAD
+1142 LFAYYYYTFAFDAD
-1156 GKLVATRIS
+1156 GKLVASRIS
-1165 DYGTHTETVNYTI
+1165 DYGTHTETVNYI
-1178 NENVV
+1178 VNENVV

-1203 VDDGVSIGSARKI
+1203 VDDGDSIGSARKI
-1216 ADPIVQ
+1216 ADPIVE

-1240 FDGKGTVTNEEG
+1240 FDGKGTVTNEDG
-1252 RSYAYTVKDGKAS
+1252 QSYAYTIASEKAS
-1265 FSDGTNDIECTISG
+1265 FSAGGIDIECTISG
-1279 NTLTASYDDGESPFT
+1279 NTLTASYDESPFT
-1294 KTFTKEAAETLDAF
+1294 KTFTK
-1308 AGTWVK
+1308 
-1314 GSDTI
+1314 
-1319 VFDGK
+1319 
-1324 GSGNQGAYT
+1324 
-1333 FSYTVGTNGKATF
+1333 
-1346 SYGSRDWTAEL
+1346 
-1357 SSDGN
+1357 
-1362 TITVSYYDD
+1362 
-1371 DAMTDCSF
+1371 
-1379 KYTKQA
+1379 QA

>member
-42 ESEIKSVSVEEGKTI
+42 ESEVKSVSVEEGKTI

-118 VKDGEKLKDADVPA
+118 VKDGEKLTDADVPA

-198 PEDLTDD
+198 PEDPTDD

-522 DNKIDQST
+522 DGKIDQST

-589 EPVVVVVDKATGKL
+589 DPVIAVVEKTNGKL
-603 AANQIPAALTYED
+603 AADQIPAALTYED
-616 GSVFTGWYTSA
+616 GSVFVGWYTSA

-638 DDTTFIAKSVKE
+638 ADTTFIAKSVKE
-650 SDYEGAWVSTE
+650 SDYAGAWVSTE
-661 AGKEITLLV
+661 AGKEMTLLV
-670 ADGKLTFGDIANVAY
+670 ADGKLTFGEIKNVAY

-694 YGKWDDGSAKY
+694 CGKNLDNSAKY
-705 SFVITTTGIKATYR
+705 SVVLTVDGIKATYR
-719 HLDADGYDFEED
+719 HLDSNNEYYEED
-731 VYELIT
+731 VYTMTAL
-737 PKAAGLFT
+737 KAISGVAGS
-745 RAAGTYQVNKSDTL
+745 YKSDNAHRYVITENGL
-759 VIDANGI
+759 VTTAESTGNVFMGYVTGSSKSNFTIVYKTSSSSKVTTVNGARIDAKGNLVLGK
-766 ITKVGSSSPVY
+766 ITADAEILIKDLKGFKSYYMSDEGTLYVY
-777 GFVKG
+777 TNSDDTITYVFKTYSGKCAYVK
-782 TSASKL
+782 AED
-788 TVTYK
+788 
-793 SSKYSSAVN
+793 
-802 YTACSYKVKYMVING
+802 ING
-817 KIYVKDAT
+817 KVAEGEIFTITYGLYNGTNKKTNTTQTYKIVNGKLTTAGAEKGEYTAEGKDALT
-825 SFVEY
+825 
-830 SNSDNGSI
+830 
-838 YEFTRLNGSTEEKL
+838 LNGFGD
-852 YTYKSAY
+852 
-859 IATITGTFAKD
+859 ATL
-870 EIVTISYTDSE
+870 
-881 GEKSF
+881 GEKSYKYSINAKNVVVLTGETTLGVTLDSEAKTYAE
-886 VAKIGTGKY
+886 VAS
-895 IAAGA
+895 
-900 ERGTHTGAEGALVLD
+900 D
-915 GFGKAKLGD
+915 GFVHTYID
-924 AAETDY
+924 ASND
-930 VVGGQGYILIG
+930 
-941 EKAYVLKDG
+941 K
-950 AYTVLTEK
+950 YTMV
-958 DGYQNKFKLDGGVVT
+958 F
-973 LELDGFGG
+973 DGFGG
-981 VIAKKNSYVYS
+981 ATLTYSSYVYS
-992 GTYTV
+992 GTYTLGTGTV
-997 DTAKNEITFADVD
+997 TVAKTN
-1010 EKYSYVYVDGTY
+1010 YSYNKTY
-1022 TIVEEGNVYV
+1022 TIE
-1032 NTSRTWVKEGYTVVD
+1032 
-1047 HIDEL
+1047 
-1052 QGYYK
+1052 
-1057 SADGTHSIEIVKA
+1057 
-1070 SSKVYVK
+1070 
-1077 LDGTVYTAKGNYNN
+1077 
-1091 SILTISVDGKSMTI
+1091 
-1105 TKDGEGIAYAG
+1105 
-1116 ADSSIALASATLTF
+1116 
-1130 DVDTTKLEGTWE
+1130 
-1142 LFDYYYYTFAFDAD
+1142 
-1156 GKLVATRIS
+1156 
-1165 DYGTHTETVNYTI
+1165 
-1178 NENVV
+1178 
-1183 KFSFYY
+1183 
-1189 EDFIC
+1189 
-1194 TLADGALAV
+1194 
-1203 VDDGVSIGSARKI
+1203 
-1216 ADPIVQ
+1216 
-1222 LDAFEGTWK
+1222 
-1231 TADGKFTFT
+1231 
-1240 FDGKGTVTNEEG
+1240 
-1252 RSYAYTVKDGKAS
+1252 
-1265 FSDGTNDIECTISG
+1265 
-1279 NTLTASYDDGESPFT
+1279 
-1294 KTFTKEAAETLDAF
+1294 
-1308 AGTWVK
+1308 
-1314 GSDTI
+1314 
-1319 VFDGK
+1319 
-1324 GSGNQGAYT
+1324 
-1333 FSYTVGTNGKATF
+1333 
-1346 SYGSRDWTAEL
+1346 
-1357 SSDGN
+1357 
-1362 TITVSYYDD
+1362 
-1371 DAMTDCSF
+1371 
-1379 KYTKQA
+1379 

>member
-42 ESEIKSVSVEEGKTI
+42 ESEVKSVSVEEGKTI

-99 TKLHTVKFVDGNE
+99 TKLHTVKFVDGDE

-118 VKDGEKLKDADVPA
+118 VKDGEKLKDADIPA

-566 AVFVGSSEKTGYVV
+566 VVFVGSSEKTGYVL
-580 TFKKTSSDS
+580 TFKKSSSDS

-603 AANQIPAALTYED
+603 AANQIPADLTYED

-650 SDYEGAWVSTE
+650 SDYEGYWLST
-661 AGKEITLLV
+661 ASGKEAMLGIDTDAKKLSFLTYTNISYKFENGHIIAQKTGKGYYTIDLFITSN
-670 ADGKLTFGDIANVAY
+670 GDIECAY
-685 TFNEDGSIS
+685 TYFDTIYEEESIEEYVLS
-694 YGKWDDGSAKY
+694 KAKAI
-705 SFVITTTGIKATYR
+705 SGVS
-719 HLDADGYDFEED
+719 
-731 VYELIT
+731 
-737 PKAAGLFT
+737 
-745 RAAGTYQVNKSDTL
+745 AGTYRLNKTDYF
-759 VIDANGI
+759 VINEQGI
-766 ITKVGSSSPVY
+766 ITTAENGQTTQFGYISGTKTNFTIKYKIGSNSIKTIEGAMVLVGNILCGNYKNDPKMYVY
-777 GFVKG
+777 GSESVKDFNCSDDG
-782 TSASKL
+782 AHIYEHVVGDKKVYIY
-788 TVTYK
+788 TVGG
-793 SSKYSSAVN
+793 KYS
-802 YTACSYKVKYMVING
+802 K
-817 KIYVKDAT
+817 
-825 SFVEY
+825 
-830 SNSDNGSI
+830 
-838 YEFTRLNGSTEEKL
+838 
-852 YTYKSAY
+852 
-859 IATITGTFAKD
+859 ATITGEVGNGNKITVAYKFYNGESPAVDGSKEYMFVSD
-870 EIVTISYTDSE
+870 TSMVDAGEELGTYT
-881 GEKSF
+881 
-886 VAKIGTGKY
+886 
-895 IAAGA
+895 
-900 ERGTHTGAEGALVLD
+900 AEGKDSITLD
-915 GFGKAKLGD
+915 GFGSA
-924 AAETDY
+924 T
-930 VVGGQGYILIG
+930 IG
-941 EKAYVLKDG
+941 EKQYSYIINKHNIVVLKSDSETIG
-950 AYTVLTEK
+950 
-958 DGYQNKFKLDGGVVT
+958 VT
-973 LELDGFGG
+973 LDSEAKTYAEATGDGFAHAYIDESDSRYTLTFDGFGG
-981 VIAKKNSYVYS
+981 VEYKYV
-992 GTYTV
+992 GTYGSPQIAYGSYTLGAGSVTV
-997 DTAKNEITFADVD
+997 KGADYFYDKTYSVEESGNVIVSTDGKKVLKVAGYVVESKIKSLEGYYVNGDSTIEIVVAEDKTF
-1010 EKYSYVYVDGTY
+1010 KLYVDGALVDAKTNWNGSAITY
-1022 TIVEEGNVYV
+1022 SALDADAAID
-1032 NTSRTWVKEGYTVVD
+1032 SAKE
-1047 HIDEL
+1047 
-1052 QGYYK
+1052 Q
-1057 SADGTHSIEIVKA
+1057 KA
-1070 SSKVYVK
+1070 
-1077 LDGTVYTAKGNYNN
+1077 TF
-1091 SILTISVDGKSMTI
+1091 TI
-1105 TKDGEGIAYAG
+1105 TKDGDNIKVSHNCAVGLDMDGYIETAVKEATYT
-1116 ADSSIALASATLTF
+1116 AS
-1130 DVDTTKLEGTWE
+1130 TKPSTG
-1142 LFDYYYYTFAFDAD
+1142 D
-1156 GKLVATRIS
+1156 
-1165 DYGTHTETVNYTI
+1165 
-1178 NENVV
+1178 
-1183 KFSFYY
+1183 
-1189 EDFIC
+1189 ED
-1194 TLADGALAV
+1194 
-1203 VDDGVSIGSARKI
+1203 
-1216 ADPIVQ
+1216 

-1240 FDGKGTVTNEEG
+1240 FDGKGTVTNEDG
-1252 RSYAYTVKDGKAS
+1252 QSYAYTIASEKAS
-1265 FSDGTNDIECTISG
+1265 FSAGGIDIECTISG

-1324 GSGNQGAYT
+1324 GNGNQGAYT
-1333 FSYTVGTNGKATF
+1333 FSYTVGTDGKATF
-1346 SYGSRDWTAEL
+1346 SYGSRDWTAVL

-1371 DAMTDCSF
+1371 DAMTDFSF